1 MAVKT
6 RRSSSFITI
15 YGRLVSVYLPSFYQK
30 KSHMKKLLLLLI
42 ALVPTLVFAQMADA
56 PPRTEG
62 EGPFDRLIIRGVNLI
77 DGTGSPATGPVDI
90 VVEGNRIASIR
101 TVGYP
106 GLPIQDNRRPE
117 AGPNDKVIEAEG
129 MFLLPGFFD
138 MHAHTGGGAQGT
150 TPEYVYKLWLAH
162 GITTIRE
169 PGSFNGMDWT
179 IKHRDLSEKNEITAP
194 RISAWV
200 GFGQGSDGPIT
211 TAEQA
216 RNWVKQLHKNGADG
230 IKFFGASPE
239 VYQAAIDEAKI
250 LGLGTMTH
258 HAQTRVV
265 YNDALTSARLGLTS
279 MTHWYG
285 LPEALFEDKIIQDY
299 PLDYNYNNEQHRF
312 EEAGKLW
319 KQAAAPGTEKWKA
332 VMDELISLDF
342 SINPTMTIYEASRDL
357 MKQRRAEWHEKYT
370 LPSLWNFYAPSR
382 ISHGS
387 YWLDWGTE
395 QEIEWKEN
403 FRIWMQF
410 LNEFKNKGGRVTL
423 GSDAGYIYKLYGFA
437 YIQEMEM
444 LREAGFH
451 PLEIFQSA
459 SLKGAEVLGIDDELG
474 TIEIGKLADMV
485 IVDANPMANLKVL
498 YGTGAIIV
506 DEENNVKRHGGIVYT
521 IKDGIV
527 YDAKQLLKD
536 VEEMVNLA
544 KQKDDFKITQPG
556 LDY

>member
-1 MAVKT
+1 M
-6 RRSSSFITI
+6 
-15 YGRLVSVYLPSFYQK
+15 P
-30 KSHMKKLLLLLI
+30 
-42 ALVPTLVFAQMADA
+42 DA
-56 PPRTEG
+56 PKRSEG
-62 EGPFDRLIIRGVNLI
+62 EGPFDRLIIRGVHLI

-90 VVEGNRIASIR
+90 VVEGNKIASIQ

-106 GLPIQDNRRPE
+106 GLPINERRRPQ
-117 AGPNDKVIEAEG
+117 ADANTKVVDATG
-129 MFLLPGFFD
+129 MYMLPGFID
-138 MHAHTGGGAQGT
+138 MHAHTGGNAQGT

-162 GITTIRE
+162 GITSIRE

-179 IKHRDLSEKNEITAP
+179 IRHRELSKKNEITAP
-194 RISAWV
+194 RISAWI
-200 GFGQGSDGPIT
+200 GFGQGANSAIT
-211 TAEQA
+211 TAEEA
-216 RNWVKQLHKNGADG
+216 RDWVKMIDDKGADG

-239 VYQAAIDEAKI
+239 VYAAAIDEANKR
-250 LGLGTMTH
+250 GLGTMTH

-265 YNDALTSARLGLTS
+265 YNNALQSARLGLTS
-279 MTHWYG
+279 LTHWYG
-285 LPEALFEDKIIQDY
+285 LPEALFEDKVIQDY

-319 KQAAAPGTEKWKA
+319 KQAAQPGSERWNA
-332 VMDELISLDF
+332 VMDELVELDF
-342 SINPTMTIYEASRDL
+342 TINPTFTIYEASRDL
-357 MKQRRAEWHEKYT
+357 SAQRRAEWHEKYT
-370 LPSLWNFYAPSR
+370 LPSLWKFYAPSR

-395 QEIEWKEN
+395 QEIAWKEN
-403 FRIWMQF
+403 YRLWMQF
-410 LNEFKNKGGRVTL
+410 INEFKNKGGRVTL

-437 YIQEMEM
+437 YIQEMELM
-444 LREAGFH
+444 REAGFH

-459 SLKGAEVLGIDDELG
+459 SLKAAEVLGRDKELG

-506 DEENNVKRHGGIVYT
+506 DEENTVKRHGGIVYT

-527 YDAKQLLKD
+527 YDAKQLLKE
-536 VEEMVNLA
+536 VELMVSKK
-544 KQKDDFKITQPG
+544 KQEEQFELTQPG